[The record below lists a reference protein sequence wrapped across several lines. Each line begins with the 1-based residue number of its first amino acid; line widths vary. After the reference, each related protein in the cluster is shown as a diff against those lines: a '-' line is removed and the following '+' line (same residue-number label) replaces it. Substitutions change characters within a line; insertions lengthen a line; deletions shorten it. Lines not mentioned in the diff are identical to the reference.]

1 MFYPVLFLLLL
12 SIIGFYLNKNRSVH
26 LSKNQKLAS
35 LPAYYG
41 YLAFLYIFIPAIILW
56 LGLLIGKSIILQ
68 KYLIL
73 ILEDSLSVMNS
84 DEINLFLS
92 KVKNLSLGISFGNE
106 SDLEKFAAE
115 KIKSFDK
122 IFSLLTY
129 LVLTLSSIFAFLI
142 ARRRVIPNFK
152 SQRTVEKIIN
162 RFIQI
167 CSFIAV
173 LITLGIFL

>member
-84 DEINLFLS
+84 DEINLFLTFCS
-92 KVKNLSLGISFGNE
+92 QFRLEFASIRSLF
-106 SDLEKFAAE
+106 
-115 KIKSFDK
+115 
-122 IFSLLTY
+122 
-129 LVLTLSSIFAFLI
+129 
-142 ARRRVIPNFK
+142 
-152 SQRTVEKIIN
+152 
-162 RFIQI
+162 
-167 CSFIAV
+167 
-173 LITLGIFL
+173 